1 MTPFTSGSARLEP
14 EHLSLLNMLPCMAW
28 LLDSQGHIQAV
39 NPAFVDAFPESVPG
53 LLNQPLAALLT
64 TDRLDSAPSGWT
76 PGSYN
81 GTPLQ
86 LQLLLPVDNESASI
100 VLEAQVTCLPG
111 TTDVWLATLIPD
123 ARRGQLKLQQ
133 DSHALETLNRIQHTI
148 SAELDLEKVVQAVT
162 DAGVELTGAQFGAF
176 FYTINSH
183 QGEPLTLYT
192 LSGAPREAFAHYP
205 LPRMTQVFGPTF
217 RNERVVRSDD
227 ITQDARYAR
236 NAPYHGMPA
245 GHLPVRSY
253 LAVPVVASNSQ
264 VIGGFF
270 FGHERAGVFGEQAEQ
285 LAVSLA
291 AQAAVAFQN
300 AQLYRSARLSERRFR
315 SLVEATSQMVWTC
328 APTGEFQTPQAD
340 WQRFTGQTE
349 QEALGW
355 GWLDAVHPHDR
366 AHVRQSWSRA
376 AELQRPYQVECRV
389 RRSDSA
395 YRFMQA
401 RATPVQSES
410 GSVNEW
416 IGVHEDITERRDA
429 EQQLRDREVL
439 YQTLVEHAV
448 VGVSRLTPDGRCLDI
463 NPAGTAFLGYSRE
476 SLIGG
481 HINAVTHPGDRQ
493 ATAHALQRLL
503 KGEVE
508 AVTVEKRYLRP
519 DGSMVW
525 SNSSISAVRQENG
538 AVAYLVVTMA
548 DITALKQA
556 EAELLR
562 LNAELE
568 LRIQQRTTELEQE
581 RGFLR
586 TLLESLTEGIVACDA
601 QGRLTVFNDV
611 TRTFHGLPPESLPP
625 GEWAAH
631 YSLYREDGVTPLPTE
646 EIPLLRAFQGE
657 QVRDQAMVIAPV
669 QGERRWVNAS
679 GNPMYN
685 LSGEKVGAVVAMQDV
700 TERRVA
706 EHEIRRVNAELQ
718 RSNADLEHF
727 AAVASHD
734 LKAPL
739 RTITS
744 FLQLLERR
752 YAEQLDEKGH
762 KYIAFTVEA
771 AARMDALIDDL
782 LAYARVGRQRT
793 IMTLNPEHVMQEVAD
808 NLSAS
813 FQEKSARLIVGP
825 LPAVQAD
832 STQLRQVFQNLVGNA
847 IKFQPPGRTPEVDVS
862 ARADGGWVH
871 FQVTDNGIGIAPEY
885 FEKVFGLFQQVH
897 GNTEY
902 AGSGLGL
909 AIVRKIVEEHGGRT
923 WVTSVEGE
931 GTTFHFTLPGCDVP
945 L

>member
-1 MTPFTSGSARLEP
+1 M
-14 EHLSLLNMLPCMAW
+14 
-28 LLDSQGHIQAV
+28 
-39 NPAFVDAFPESVPG
+39 
-53 LLNQPLAALLT
+53 
-64 TDRLDSAPSGWT
+64 
-76 PGSYN
+76 
-81 GTPLQ
+81 
-86 LQLLLPVDNESASI
+86 
-100 VLEAQVTCLPG
+100 TCLPG
-111 TTDVWLATLIPD
+111 TAGVWLVTLISAP
-123 ARRGQLKLQQ
+123 RRGQLDLQRE
-133 DSHALETLNRIQHTI
+133 SHALETLNRIQHTI

-176 FYTINSH
+176 FYTINTH
-183 QGEPLTLYT
+183 QGEPMTLYT
-192 LSGAPREAFAHYP
+192 LSGAPREAFAQYP

-227 ITQDARYAR
+227 ITQDARYAH

-253 LAVPVVASNSQ
+253 LAVPVVASNGQ

-270 FGHERAGVFGEQAEQ
+270 FGHEHAGVFGEQSEQ

-300 AQLYRSARLSERRFR
+300 AQLYRSARLSELRFR

-328 APTGEFQTPQAD
+328 APTGEFVTPQAD

-355 GWLDAVHPHDR
+355 GWLEAVHPDDQEHT
-366 AHVRQSWSRA
+366 RQAWRQA

-389 RRSDSA
+389 RRSDGA

-401 RATPVQSES
+401 RATPVQTGG

-429 EQQLRDREVL
+429 EQQLRDREAR
-439 YQTLVEHAV
+439 YQALVEHAV
-448 VGVSRLTPDGRCLDI
+448 VGVSRLTPEGICLDI

-476 SLIGG
+476 ALIGG
-481 HINAVTHPGDRQ
+481 HIEGVTHPDDRQ
-493 ATAHALQRLL
+493 LTARAIQRLL

-519 DGSMVW
+519 DGSVVW
-525 SNSSISAVRQENG
+525 SNSSVSAVHQEDG
-538 AVAYLVVTMA
+538 AVAYLVVTMS

-562 LNAELE
+562 LNADLE
-568 LRIQQRTTELEQE
+568 VRIGQRTTELEQE

-601 QGRLTVFNDV
+601 QGQLSVFNDV
-611 TRTFHGLPPESLPP
+611 TRQFHGLPPEAALPAVD
-625 GEWAAH
+625 WAAH
-631 YSLYREDGVTPLPTE
+631 YSLYRDDGVTPLPTE
-646 EIPLLRAFQGE
+646 EIPLVRAFQGQ
-657 QVRDQAMVIAPV
+657 QVRDQAMVIAPA
-669 QGERRWVNAS
+669 QGARRWVNAN
-679 GNPMYN
+679 GNPMY
-685 LSGEKVGAVVAMQDV
+685 SATGEKVGAVVAMQDV
-700 TERRVA
+700 TERRLA
-706 EHEIRRVNAELQ
+706 EQEIRRVNAELQ

-752 YAEQLDEKGH
+752 YAGQLDEKGN

-782 LAYARVGRQRT
+782 LAYSRVGRHRT
-793 IMTLNPEHVMQEVAD
+793 ITTLDPEQLMQRVAD
-808 NLSAS
+808 NLSAT

-825 LPAVQAD
+825 LPAVQGD
-832 STQLRQVFQNLVGNA
+832 GTQLQQVLQNLVGNA
-847 IKFQPPGRTPEVDVS
+847 IKFQPPGRTPEVDIS
-862 ARADGGWVH
+862 ARSDGVWVH
-871 FQVTDNGIGIAPEY
+871 FQVRDNGIGIAPEH
-885 FEKVFGLFQQVH
+885 FETVFGLFQQVH
-897 GNTEY
+897 GTIEY

-931 GTTFHFTLPGCDVP
+931 GTTFHFTLPSSDV
-945 L
+945 